1 MYTKY
6 RMTCRKSLMWDSIRE
21 QVEVEDFIYELI
33 KNG

>member
-1 MYTKY
+1 MNTKY
-6 RMTCRKSLMWDSIRE
+6 RVTSMKSLMWDSIRG